1 MEGGRI
7 VEHTDPTR
15 EYPGLRIRCRRCG
28 RLLRGGK
35 SQKDGIGA
43 RCRRKELAEER
54 REAVKKNYGLFEAD
68 NGKTDEGR
76 AGLLPDGLHVR

>member
-1 MEGGRI
+1 MNAGRI
-7 VEHTDPTR
+7 VEHTVKAWKDPK
-15 EYPGLRIRCRRCG
+15 LRIQCRRCG

-35 SQKDGIGA
+35 SQKEGIGA

>member
-1 MEGGRI
+1 MEIGRI
-7 VEHTDPTR
+7 VEHTVTAWENPK
-15 EYPGLRIRCRRCG
+15 LWIQCRRCG
-28 RLLRGGK
+28 RLLRGRK
-35 SQKDGIGA
+35 SQKEGIGA